1 MSEHLRA
8 NGRHEEAERLSL
20 GQVEG
25 LIGWGALAYA
35 AMRSGQVLAANETR
49 WAHVQVPQAL
59 SRRAG
64 VRGGGQTPDMV
75 EMVPSE
81 ARAFW
86 KALMDNASALI
97 ADAHLLLSAGSY
109 GRGKALTVLAQEEL
123 GKALWVYDKFETA
136 WNAGDEQPRAVS
148 RLAKHGTNHV
158 VKYQEAIVFGHELAA
173 FWGDWDAVEVDW
185 SGDAVSR
192 RREQA
197 EAAARAAN
205 KQKQRGFYVDRGKDG
220 AVSSPTQVE
229 AATIVED
236 LQTAAQVVEML
247 LIRDHSRMK
256 LEAESAYDSTGA
268 QQFRLLP
275 ISHPEDWDA
284 ASEDFKR
291 HGGGD

>member
-1 MSEHLRA
+1 MATADCCQPSVLWRVRPGPDQRPCLPQCADALNWFGSVGPTSMRRALSEHLRA

-35 AMRSGQVLAANETR
+35 AMCSGQVLAANETR

-97 ADAHLLLSAGSY
+97 ADAHLLLGAGSY

-123 GKALWVYDKFETA
+123 GKALWVYDEFETA

-197 EAAARAAN
+197 EAPRGPPTSRSNAA
-205 KQKQRGFYVDRGKDG
+205 
-220 AVSSPTQVE
+220 ST
-229 AATIVED
+229 
-236 LQTAAQVVEML
+236 
-247 LIRDHSRMK
+247 
-256 LEAESAYDSTGA
+256 STGA
-268 QQFRLLP
+268 RMGRCHRRRRSRRPPSSRTYRRLP
-275 ISHPEDWDA
+275 KWSRC
-284 ASEDFKR
+284 S
-291 HGGGD
+291 